1 MPYTGES
8 MKTMEF
14 ALCLLVLCA
23 CRLALPLSTESLV
36 FATQKQAPVTR
47 AATRLVQ
54 VNIVVQDK
62 KEQLITDLTRDDC
75 YILDAAPPFQR

>member
-1 MPYTGES
+1 MPYTRQP
-8 MKTMEF
+8 MKAAKPAFLTF
-14 ALCLLVLCA
+14 ALCA

-47 AATRLVQ
+47 VATRLVQ
-54 VNIVVQDK
+54 VNIVVQDE
-62 KEQLITDLTRDDC
+62 KEQLITDLTRGDC